1 MDVRAIQWS
10 FHAFR
15 DLDVRLF
22 HDILRLRVDVFV
34 VEQHCPYPELD
45 GADVGAM
52 HVVGRNASGD
62 VLAYARILSPA
73 RDGMPHVGRV
83 VVDASVRRH
92 GIGRQLMLEVLRVIH
107 RQYPGSPSAL
117 AAQAHL
123 QGFYASLGYKASGKQ
138 YDLDGIPHIDMVRA
152 RSQL

>member
-1 MDVRAIQWS
+1 M
-10 FHAFR
+10 
-15 DLDVRLF
+15 DVRLF

-45 GADVGAM
+45 GADVGAT

-62 VLAYARILSPA
+62 VLAYARILPPA
-73 RDGMPHVGRV
+73 RDGLPHVGRV
-83 VVDASVRRH
+83 VVDTSVRRH